1 MSGLR
6 RRWPPLALAGLFA
19 GSGVLHLVRPDLY
32 LALIPRSLPAP
43 DTIILAS
50 GLAELLCAAGLATGR
65 RWAGWASALL
75 LVVIL
80 PGNITFAVDVAR
92 DPTSA
97 PTLVALA
104 WLRLP
109 LQVPLIWA
117 ALQARPTAGRR
128 ADRVAS

>member
-1 MSGLR
+1 MSGLPC
-6 RRWPPLALAGLFA
+6 RWPPLALAGLFA

-32 LALIPRSLPAP
+32 VALVPRPLPAP
-43 DTIILAS
+43 DTILLAS
-50 GLAELLCAAGLATGR
+50 GVAELLCAAGLVTGR

-80 PGNITFAVDVAR
+80 PGNIIFAIDVAR

-97 PTLVALA
+97 PRLVALA

-109 LQVPLIWA
+109 LQGPLIWA
-117 ALQARPTAGRR
+117 ALQARPAAGRR
-128 ADRVAS
+128 DDRVAQ

>member
-1 MSGLR
+1 MSGLPC
-6 RRWPPLALAGLFA
+6 RWPPLALAGLFA

-32 LALIPRSLPAP
+32 VALVPRPLPAP

-50 GLAELLCAAGLATGR
+50 GVAELLCAAGLVTGR

-80 PGNITFAVDVAR
+80 PGNIIFAIDVAR

-97 PTLVALA
+97 PRLVALA

-109 LQVPLIWA
+109 LQGPLIWA
-117 ALQARPTAGRR
+117 ALQARPAAGRR
-128 ADRVAS
+128 DDRVAQ

>member
-1 MSGLR
+1 MSGLP

-32 LALIPRSLPAP
+32 VALIPRPLPAP

-50 GLAELLCAAGLATGR
+50 GVAELLCAAGLVTGR

-80 PGNITFAVDVAR
+80 PGNITFAIDVAR
-92 DPTSA
+92 DPASA
-97 PTLVALA
+97 PRLVALA

-109 LQVPLIWA
+109 LQGPLIWA
-117 ALQARPTAGRR
+117 ALQARPAAGRQD
-128 ADRVAS
+128 DRVAQ